1 MLSSQKAC
9 QSERVSFSN
18 GKLERERPHFFFF
31 PTHSSI
37 SQKKNKWII
46 LTKNKGFCCIL
57 ATKIMIFYESS
68 KQLFWSLFCLYSSAA
83 LTGRRFL
90 AFIFCSSI
98 LHSIKLQFDVRNC
111 IRIFN
116 FGIEISYTLVACVR
130 LMLLSNKEPLC
141 CFLSSVPPIQN
152 VWNCMYNT

>member
-18 GKLERERPHFFFF
+18 GKLERERPHFFF
-31 PTHSSI
+31 
-37 SQKKNKWII
+37 SQHILPYPKKKQMNNSY
-46 LTKNKGFCCIL
+46 KNKGFCCIL

-68 KQLFWSLFCLYSSAA
+68 KQLFWSLFCLYSSAE

-98 LHSIKLQFDVRNC
+98 LHSIKLQYDVRNC

-116 FGIEISYTLVACVR
+116 FGIEMSYTLVACVR

-152 VWNCMYNT
+152 VWNCMYSR